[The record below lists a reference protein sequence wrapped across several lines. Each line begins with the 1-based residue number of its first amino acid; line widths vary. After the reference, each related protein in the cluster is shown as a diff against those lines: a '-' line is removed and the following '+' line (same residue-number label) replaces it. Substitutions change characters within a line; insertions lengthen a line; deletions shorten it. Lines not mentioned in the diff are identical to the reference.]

1 MLDSL
6 ITSKTRLK
14 LLMKFFLNPGTSAY
28 LRGLAEEFDE
38 STNSVRVELNRLSKA
53 GFLEA
58 AEAEGDGRTRLY
70 RANERHPLF
79 PELQQI
85 VRKVTG
91 IDQVVEQIVSRLGNV
106 ELAFIT
112 GDYARGVDSGL
123 IDLVL
128 VGEIDRTYL
137 DALVGKLE
145 EIIRRKIRTL
155 VLSVDELEPLRSRL
169 GASRS
174 LIVWNAGARDEQPEK
189 ETSPATDEGTAARRA
204 QRAPRRG

>member
-28 LRGLAEEFDE
+28 LRGLAEEFGE

-128 VGEIDRTYL
+128 VGEIDRAYL
-137 DALVGKLE
+137 DSLVGKLE

-174 LIVWNAGARDEQPEK
+174 LIVWNAGAR
-189 ETSPATDEGTAARRA
+189 ETPPGKGTPSATDEGTAAP
-204 QRAPRRG
+204 RAPRRG

>member
-28 LRGLAEEFDE
+28 LRGLAEEFGE

-174 LIVWNAGARDEQPEK
+174 LIVWNAGAR
-189 ETSPATDEGTAARRA
+189 ETSPGKGTSATDEGTAAP
-204 QRAPRRG
+204 RAPRRG

>member
-28 LRGLAEEFDE
+28 LRGLAEEFGE

-128 VGEIDRTYL
+128 VGEIDRAYL
-137 DALVGKLE
+137 DSLVGKLE

-174 LIVWNAGARDEQPEK
+174 LIVWNAGAR
-189 ETSPATDEGTAARRA
+189 ETSPAKGTSATDEGTAAP
-204 QRAPRRG
+204 RAPRRG

>member
-28 LRGLAEEFDE
+28 LRGLAEEFGE

-91 IDQVVEQIVSRLGNV
+91 IDQVVEQIVSRLGTV

-137 DALVGKLE
+137 DSLVGKLE

-174 LIVWNAGARDEQPEK
+174 LIVWNAGAR
-189 ETSPATDEGTAARRA
+189 ETSPGKRTSATDEGTAAP
-204 QRAPRRG
+204 RAPRRG

>member
-28 LRGLAEEFDE
+28 LRGLAEEFGE

-58 AEAEGDGRTRLY
+58 AETEGDGRTRLY

-137 DALVGKLE
+137 DSLVGKLE

-174 LIVWNAGARDEQPEK
+174 LIVWNAGAREKQPEK
-189 ETSPATDEGTAARRA
+189 ETSPATDGGTAA

>member
-28 LRGLAEEFDE
+28 LRGLAEEFGE

-137 DALVGKLE
+137 DSLVGKLE

-174 LIVWNAGARDEQPEK
+174 LIVWNAGAR
-189 ETSPATDEGTAARRA
+189 ETPPAKGTPSATDEGTEVP
-204 QRAPRRG
+204 RAPRRG

>member
-28 LRGLAEEFDE
+28 LRGLAEEFGE

-137 DALVGKLE
+137 DSLVGKLE

-155 VLSVDELEPLRSRL
+155 VLSVGELEPLRSRL

-174 LIVWNAGARDEQPEK
+174 LIVWNAGAREAP
-189 ETSPATDEGTAARRA
+189 PATDEGTEVP
-204 QRAPRRG
+204 RAPRRG

>member
-1 MLDSL
+1 VLDSL

-28 LRGLAEEFDE
+28 LRGLADEFGE

-53 GFLEA
+53 GFLET
-58 AEAEGDGRTRLY
+58 AEDEGDGRTRLY

-174 LIVWNAGARDEQPEK
+174 LIVWNAGAREAGAP
-189 ETSPATDEGTAARRA
+189 PATDGGTEVP
-204 QRAPRRG
+204 RAPRRE

>member
-28 LRGLAEEFDE
+28 LRGLAEEFGE

-128 VGEIDRTYL
+128 VGEIDRAYL
-137 DALVGKLE
+137 DSLVGKLE

-174 LIVWNAGARDEQPEK
+174 LIVWNAGAR
-189 ETSPATDEGTAARRA
+189 ETSPGKGPSATDEGTAAP
-204 QRAPRRG
+204 RAPRRG